1 MASLSKSESWSGCFG
16 RFLTKPTEPPEP
28 ESISAGEYFL
38 EIEAHFAARRGT
50 PFLFSAKD
58 WSLLKSWR
66 DDGIPLAVVIEAIDA
81 CFDKRAEGGRRKTI
95 SSLSYC
101 RHAVKDLWSDR
112 KDLLVGSE
120 STVPEARPAKQLQTL
135 GESLLIAARSVPAGA
150 PREGLEAAASEVS
163 SLRSRR
169 SVPAIE
175 EELLRI
181 EQTLF
186 DHLAS
191 TISAEDRDA
200 LEQEL
205 DAALRPYRKLEGETL
220 RKTREANFKRLLRNR
235 FGIPRLSL
243 FG

>member
-1 MASLSKSESWSGCFG
+1 MM
-16 RFLTKPTEPPEP
+16 
-28 ESISAGEYFL
+28 
-38 EIEAHFAARRGT
+38 
-50 PFLFSAKD
+50 
-58 WSLLKSWR
+58 R
-66 DDGIPLAVVIEAIDA
+66 D
-81 CFDKRAEGGRRKTI
+81 
-95 SSLSYC
+95 
-101 RHAVKDLWSDR
+101 
-112 KDLLVGSE
+112 
-120 STVPEARPAKQLQTL
+120 
-135 GESLLIAARSVPAGA
+135 
-150 PREGLEAAASEVS
+150 GLESAAAEVS

-181 EQTLF
+181 EQSLL

-191 TISAEDRDA
+191 TISIEEREA

-205 DAALRPYRKLEGETL
+205 DSALRPYRKLEGETL